1 MASYELK
8 STKTA
13 GIINNVSSRQYNI
26 VGSKDAKETR
36 FGLNPITSIP
46 TANTDVAVYKK
57 DIYVLGAIPRI
68 LNRYSVNIP
77 KYIAGI

>member
-57 DIYVLGAIPRI
+57 DIDVLGAIPRI
-68 LNRYSVNIP
+68 LNRDSVNIP